1 MSAPDAERRPGKRAA
16 HKSAGGHDTLSVRRG
31 CDFQQPPLFP
41 GFDVPVQ
48 RTPPK
53 RRRPAAP
60 PADGWSRTVARQ
72 KCHACLIRLGEV
84 DGPAPLVRTA
94 RFVWRDGGHATY
106 LCPDCAEIAGYAPK
120 AKR

>member
-1 MSAPDAERRPGKRAA
+1 MRE
-16 HKSAGGHDTLSVRRG
+16 KSSPPAGTEGQRDRGDGLHSSVRPRY
-31 CDFQQPPLFP
+31 DFQQPPLFD
-41 GFDVPVQ
+41 GHDVPVQ
-48 RTPPK
+48 RTAKP

-94 RFVWRDGGHATY
+94 RFVWRDGGHASY
-106 LCPDCAEIAGYAPK
+106 LCPECAAAAGCAV
-120 AKR
+120 KR